1 MQTQGDV
8 DLVQARKVQQQLKAI
23 FQLHAGG
30 HTDAATLMRV
40 RALCAI
46 ASRKVKDSDL
56 KAKMGQ
62 LENFAGALYSERKH
76 QRFAKDPLSGVAFL
90 RRQVFATLDA
100 FDTRLQDMVAV
111 QHASIGA
118 GIEGSSGEGS
128 APPGQ

>member
-23 FQLHAGG
+23 FQLRAGG
-30 HTDAATLMRV
+30 RTDAATLMRV

-62 LENFAGALYSERKH
+62 VE
-76 QRFAKDPLSGVAFL
+76 
-90 RRQVFATLDA
+90 
-100 FDTRLQDMVAV
+100 
-111 QHASIGA
+111 SIGGA
-118 GIEGSSGEGS
+118 S
-128 APPGQ
+128 P